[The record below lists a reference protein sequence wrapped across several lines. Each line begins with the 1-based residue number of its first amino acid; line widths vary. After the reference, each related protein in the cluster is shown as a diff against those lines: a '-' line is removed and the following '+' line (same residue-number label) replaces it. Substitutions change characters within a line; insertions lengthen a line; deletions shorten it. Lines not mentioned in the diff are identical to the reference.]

1 MRNFISLILKTDC
14 DIRRREAAEKSNK
27 LCKTMEKHFVYIL
40 SCADD
45 SLYTGYTNNL
55 EKRLKMHNEGK
66 ASKCTRARLPVAYVH
81 IECFDSKS
89 EALKREAAIKKLSR
103 KQKLMMIND
112 EQVFQH
118 DNES

>member
-1 MRNFISLILKTDC
+1 MEAKKILFYKD
-14 DIRRREAAEKSNK
+14 DAN
-27 LCKTMEKHFVYIL
+27 MEKHFVYIL
-40 SCADD
+40 NCADD

-66 ASKCTRARLPVAYVH
+66 ASKCTRSRLPVAYVH

-89 EALKREAAIKKLSR
+89 EALRREAAIKKLSR
-103 KQKLMMIND
+103 KKKLMIINND
-112 EQVFQH
+112 EVLKY